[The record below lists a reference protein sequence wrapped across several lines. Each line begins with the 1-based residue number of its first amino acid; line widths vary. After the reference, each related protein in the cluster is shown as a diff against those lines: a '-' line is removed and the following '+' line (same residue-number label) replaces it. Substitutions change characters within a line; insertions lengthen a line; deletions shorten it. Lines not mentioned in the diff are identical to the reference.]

1 VPPATVYN
9 LANNIWLRIITAIY
23 VQKVR

>member
-1 VPPATVYN
+1 
-9 LANNIWLRIITAIY
+9 LRIITAIY

>member
-1 VPPATVYN
+1 
-9 LANNIWLRIITAIY
+9 LRIITAVY